1 MNESDEKFAREAK
14 SLFDSSVE
22 ELDAATLST
31 LNRGRHRALDELGSR
46 RANWMRWAPAA
57 GVAAAVV
64 VAVMVTLPRPA
75 EIEAL
80 PSGVTDMEILLG
92 EDSFEML
99 EDLEFFTLID
109 MLEQEGDVS

>member
-14 SLFDSSVE
+14 SLFDNSVE

-31 LNRGRHRALDELGSR
+31 LNRSRHRALDELGSS

-57 GVAAAVV
+57 GVAAAIM
-64 VAVMVTLPRPA
+64 VAVMVTLPRPG
-75 EIEAL
+75 EVEVM
-80 PSGVTDMEILLG
+80 PTSVTDMEILLG

-109 MLEQEGDVS
+109 ALEQEGDVS